1 MEPKLL
7 PDTPRYSWDEPPMDG
22 LPISLAERL
31 TWTSDVSPDRSQ
43 VRSGKTRPPQRQRRA
58 DDAGLDIMDAHSAAD
73 ALELLHILRFD
84 MVIVGEDRLGE
95 AVPALLKR
103 IQLVSPGTRCI
114 VVSSRMDE
122 RRERAIRQ
130 AGAMAI
136 LEAPLPFARLRDVV
150 GHVAAGR

>member
-1 MEPKLL
+1 
-7 PDTPRYSWDEPPMDG
+7 
-22 LPISLAERL
+22 
-31 TWTSDVSPDRSQ
+31 
-43 VRSGKTRPPQRQRRA
+43 
-58 DDAGLDIMDAHSAAD
+58 MDAHSADD

-84 MVIVGEDRLGE
+84 LVILGEDRLGD

-103 IQLVSPGTRCI
+103 IQIISSGTRCI

-136 LEAPLPFARLRDVV
+136 LDAPLPFARLRDVV